1 MDKIRTLL
9 NEMRIELLKVSWPKK
24 EELIGSTW
32 VVLVGTV
39 ILAIVIGIIDI
50 MFTHMMGGIIR

>member
-1 MDKIRTLL
+1 MDKLKTLL
-9 NEMRIELLKVSWPKK
+9 NEMRIELLKVNWPKR

-39 ILAIVIGIIDI
+39 ILAVVIGIIDI
-50 MFTHMMGGIIR
+50 IFTHMIGGIIR

>member
-39 ILAIVIGIIDI
+39 ILAIVIGIIDV

>member
-50 MFTHMMGGIIR
+50 IFTHMMGGIIR